1 MMNEL
6 YWEIGFF
13 LKKKNLPNWL
23 NIKMNTCVG
32 TLCVCVYNIYK
43 IYDWLFNITEDFHHS

>member
-6 YWEIGFF
+6 YWEKGFF
-13 LKKKNLPNWL
+13 KKKNLPNWL

-43 IYDWLFNITEDFHHS
+43 IYDWLFNITEGFHHS